1 MTYRKTV
8 ITHLERYKK
17 ENHKNIPNGI
27 YRGNSREHIFQKNL
41 QENNLLEIYRSD
53 LIKSEL
59 YNTQKLH
66 TYFNHLNSSQAMC
79 FNFFYPLYHE
89 RKLELVLNFLGMP
102 NERVNYES
110 VCFEK
115 DGIDGD
121 YSKKR
126 RPTSFDFYLK
136 TETEK
141 EIFFEIKYTESG
153 FGKAKDDDEHKLKFA
168 EIYSKYLHSLNSNFH
183 PRKIFFE
190 NYQICRNLIHIS
202 ENSYVVFL
210 HPSNNKSICK
220 AAKKAQ
226 TEIVIDKYSNHFHS
240 LTWEALLEFV
250 MKKVQDKKLSTQF
263 IEFSKKYITE

>member
-1 MTYRKTV
+1 LRD
-8 ITHLERYKK
+8 
-17 ENHKNIPNGI
+17 
-27 YRGNSREHIFQKNL
+27 HIFQKNR
-41 QENNLLEIYRSD
+41 QENNLLEFYRYD

-59 YNTQKLH
+59 YDIQKLH

-102 NERVNYES
+102 NEKVNYTS

-121 YSKKR
+121 YSNKR

-136 TETEK
+136 TETEN
-141 EIFFEIKYTESG
+141 EIFFEIKFTENE
-153 FGKAKDDDEHKLKFA
+153 FGKAKDDDEHKLKFT

-183 PRKIFFE
+183 SRKMFFE

-210 HPSNNKSICK
+210 YPAKNKSICK
-220 AAKKAQ
+220 GAKKAQ

-240 LTWEALLEFV
+240 ITWEALLEFV
-250 MKKVQDKKLSTQF
+250 MKEVKEEKLSTQF